1 MRKIDYKEVFS
12 KLSHIKALSS
22 DKKIDEIIQNLILF
36 GIYNSDNIIK
46 TESDIRDCVE
56 NFYGINIRLILL
68 QSNLD
73 KLISLGKVLKNSS
86 SKELSINSDIRKEIE
101 NNIKSNLLIE
111 EEVRKKWF
119 EVISSNYKLEE
130 DSLLQAW
137 HILTE
142 YFSKSFE
149 KNGIQTV
156 NFLTSTLKKESDFN
170 NNLSILESI
179 FTENEI
185 LIPRDIFINCLN
197 SFIQNADKIIAK
209 YISQLADAAFT
220 SYALMTDEQTKN
232 FLNSKFT
239 DMRLFLDT
247 NFIFGILDLHKN
259 NEDSSA
265 KGIIEEIKRKNL
277 PFKLVFHPETLNE
290 FKRTI
295 ESKSYLIRNTKWT
308 KEISRIAVTE
318 IEKLSPLEEL
328 YHKQNMNEEIDPNI
342 FLEKYEHIDIIL
354 KEMGL
359 IEYFPKYIS
368 EQEEYDIE
376 TDIESYKNF
385 LENNNKVKPSL
396 SLKHDIIV
404 LREVR
409 SLNSKKTKFL
419 DAKAFFLSSDYVLG
433 KFEKQHYK
441 KDWEINML
449 VNPSVF
455 LQLIRPFIENDYS
468 SNKRFIDTF
477 SIQDFRSFDIDYSTT
492 RSKTLQ
498 ILNDNYY
505 DTSYETKVK
514 ILRDQV
520 LLEKLQKAENDE
532 KKKNNIIESFI
543 AQENSILSQKLED
556 TKHEKDSIIAK
567 KIKAEVVIKDFKTQN
582 QEKDQVINKLTEK
595 LSDME
600 IELEKEKKRR
610 IYKEWEDSKTNFIRQ
625 RTKVLRNQYYNDS
638 KFFSG
643 IVVLLFFGII
653 MHPIY
658 IKYFNEIFIYLE
670 KHHWIVFNSYII
682 PIGVL
687 VILFLIT
694 FGISLY
700 RMFFL
705 NDEDKK
711 RMKKG
716 FNWVKTLGRETKK
729 MKLLKKEE
737 ENVLNEFLL
746 KYPEPEKVL

>member
-1 MRKIDYKEVFS
+1 MRKVDYKEVFS

-36 GIYNSDNIIK
+36 GIYNSGNTIK
-46 TESDIRDCVE
+46 TESDIRDCIN
-56 NFYGINIRLILL
+56 NFYGIDIRLVLL
-68 QSNLD
+68 RSNLD
-73 KLISLGKVLKNSS
+73 KLISLGKILKNSS
-86 SKELSINSDIRKEIE
+86 SKELSVNSNIKKEIE
-101 NNIKSNLLIE
+101 NNLSSNYLIE
-111 EEVRKKWF
+111 EEVKKKWF
-119 EVISSNYKLEE
+119 EVISSNYTLEK
-130 DSLLQAW
+130 DSLLKMW
-137 HILTE
+137 DILTE
-142 YFSKSFE
+142 YFGELFE

-156 NFLTSTLKKESDFN
+156 NFLTSNILKKETDFN
-170 NNLSILESI
+170 NNLSILDSI
-179 FTENEI
+179 LEKNKTI
-185 LIPRDIFINCLN
+185 QKSIFINCLN
-197 SFIQNADKIIAK
+197 SFIQNADKTIAK

-220 SYALMTDEQTKN
+220 SYALMTDKQTKN

-354 KEMGL
+354 QEMGL

-433 KFEKQHYK
+433 KFEKQYYK

-532 KKKNNIIESFI
+532 KIKNSIIESFI
-543 AQENSILSQKLED
+543 AQENLILSQKLED
-556 TKHEKDSIIAK
+556 TK
-567 KIKAEVVIKDFKTQN
+567 
-582 QEKDQVINKLTEK
+582 QEKDFITA
-595 LSDME
+595 
-600 IELEKEKKRR
+600 KKTKPR
-610 IYKEWEDSKTNFIRQ
+610 K
-625 RTKVLRNQYYNDS
+625 RTGY
-638 KFFSG
+638 
-643 IVVLLFFGII
+643 
-653 MHPIY
+653 
-658 IKYFNEIFIYLE
+658 
-670 KHHWIVFNSYII
+670 
-682 PIGVL
+682 
-687 VILFLIT
+687 
-694 FGISLY
+694 
-700 RMFFL
+700 
-705 NDEDKK
+705 
-711 RMKKG
+711 
-716 FNWVKTLGRETKK
+716 
-729 MKLLKKEE
+729 
-737 ENVLNEFLL
+737 
-746 KYPEPEKVL
+746 

>member
-1 MRKIDYKEVFS
+1 MRKVDYKEVFS

-36 GIYNSDNIIK
+36 GIYNSGNTIK
-46 TESDIRDCVE
+46 TESDIRDCIN
-56 NFYGINIRLILL
+56 NFYGIDIRLVLL
-68 QSNLD
+68 RSNLD
-73 KLISLGKVLKNSS
+73 KLISLGKILKNSS
-86 SKELSINSDIRKEIE
+86 SKELSVNSNIKKEIE
-101 NNIKSNLLIE
+101 NNLSSNYLIE
-111 EEVRKKWF
+111 EEVKKKWF
-119 EVISSNYKLEE
+119 EVISSNYTLEK
-130 DSLLQAW
+130 DSLLKMW
-137 HILTE
+137 DILTE
-142 YFSKSFE
+142 YFGELFE

-156 NFLTSTLKKESDFN
+156 NFLTSNILKKETDFN
-170 NNLSILESI
+170 NNLSILDSI
-179 FTENEI
+179 LEKNKTI
-185 LIPRDIFINCLN
+185 QKSIFINCLN
-197 SFIQNADKIIAK
+197 SFIQNADKTIAK

-220 SYALMTDEQTKN
+220 SYALMTDKQTKN

-354 KEMGL
+354 QEMGL

-543 AQENSILSQKLED
+543 AQENLILSQKLED

-595 LSDME
+595 LSDIE
-600 IELEKEKKRR
+600 IELEKEK
-610 IYKEWEDSKTNFIRQ
+610 N
-625 RTKVLRNQYYNDS
+625 V
-638 KFFSG
+638 G
-643 IVVLLFFGII
+643 
-653 MHPIY
+653 Y
-658 IKYFNEIFIYLE
+658 IKNGR
-670 KHHWIVFNSYII
+670 IVK
-682 PIGVL
+682 L
-687 VILFLIT
+687 IL
-694 FGISLY
+694 
-700 RMFFL
+700 
-705 NDEDKK
+705 
-711 RMKKG
+711 
-716 FNWVKTLGRETKK
+716 
-729 MKLLKKEE
+729 
-737 ENVLNEFLL
+737 
-746 KYPEPEKVL
+746 

>member
-1 MRKIDYKEVFS
+1 MRKVDYKEVFS

-36 GIYNSDNIIK
+36 GIYNSGNTIK
-46 TESDIRDCVE
+46 TESDIRDCIN
-56 NFYGINIRLILL
+56 NFYGIDIRLVLL
-68 QSNLD
+68 RSNLD
-73 KLISLGKVLKNSS
+73 KLISLGKILKNSS
-86 SKELSINSDIRKEIE
+86 SKELSVNSNIKKEIE
-101 NNIKSNLLIE
+101 NNLSSNYLIE
-111 EEVRKKWF
+111 EEVKKKWF
-119 EVISSNYKLEE
+119 EVISSNYTLEK
-130 DSLLQAW
+130 DSLLKMW
-137 HILTE
+137 DILTE
-142 YFSKSFE
+142 YFGELFE

-156 NFLTSTLKKESDFN
+156 NFLTSNILKKETDFN
-170 NNLSILESI
+170 NNLSILDSI
-179 FTENEI
+179 LEKNKTI
-185 LIPRDIFINCLN
+185 QKSIFINCLN
-197 SFIQNADKIIAK
+197 SFIQNADKTIAK

-354 KEMGL
+354 QEMGL

-543 AQENSILSQKLED
+543 AQENLILSQKLED

-595 LSDME
+595 LSDIE
-600 IELEKEKKRR
+600 IELEKEK
-610 IYKEWEDSKTNFIRQ
+610 N
-625 RTKVLRNQYYNDS
+625 V
-638 KFFSG
+638 G
-643 IVVLLFFGII
+643 
-653 MHPIY
+653 Y
-658 IKYFNEIFIYLE
+658 IKNGR
-670 KHHWIVFNSYII
+670 IVK
-682 PIGVL
+682 L
-687 VILFLIT
+687 IL
-694 FGISLY
+694 
-700 RMFFL
+700 
-705 NDEDKK
+705 
-711 RMKKG
+711 
-716 FNWVKTLGRETKK
+716 
-729 MKLLKKEE
+729 
-737 ENVLNEFLL
+737 
-746 KYPEPEKVL
+746 

>member
-1 MRKIDYKEVFS
+1 MRKVDYKEVFS

-36 GIYNSDNIIK
+36 GIYNSGNTIK
-46 TESDIRDCVE
+46 TESDIRDCIN
-56 NFYGINIRLILL
+56 NFYGIDIRLVLL
-68 QSNLD
+68 RSNLD
-73 KLISLGKVLKNSS
+73 KLISLGKILKNSS
-86 SKELSINSDIRKEIE
+86 SKELSVNSNIKKEIE
-101 NNIKSNLLIE
+101 NNLSSNYLIE
-111 EEVRKKWF
+111 EEVKKKWF
-119 EVISSNYKLEE
+119 EVISSNYTLEK
-130 DSLLQAW
+130 DSLLKMW
-137 HILTE
+137 DILTE
-142 YFSKSFE
+142 YFGELFE

-156 NFLTSTLKKESDFN
+156 NFLTSNILKKETDFN
-170 NNLSILESI
+170 NNLSILDSI
-179 FTENEI
+179 LEKNKTI
-185 LIPRDIFINCLN
+185 QKSIFINCLN
-197 SFIQNADKIIAK
+197 SFIQNADKTIAK

-220 SYALMTDEQTKN
+220 SYALMTDKQTKN

-354 KEMGL
+354 QEMGL

-433 KFEKQHYK
+433 KFEKQYYK

-532 KKKNNIIESFI
+532 KIKNSIIESFI
-543 AQENSILSQKLED
+543 AQENLILSQKLED
-556 TKHEKDSIIAK
+556 TK
-567 KIKAEVVIKDFKTQN
+567 
-582 QEKDQVINKLTEK
+582 QEKELVINKLNEK
-595 LSDME
+595 ISNIE
-600 IELEKEKKRR
+600 IELDKEKKHR
-610 IYKEWEDSKTNFIRQ
+610 IYKKWEDSKTDFIRQ
-625 RTKVLRNQYYNDS
+625 KKKELRDQYYNDS
-638 KFFSG
+638 KFFFR
-643 IVVLLFFGII
+643 IVVLLFLGII
-653 MHPIY
+653 ITPIY

-670 KHHWIVFNSYII
+670 KHCWIIFNPYII

-700 RMFFL
+700 RIFFL
-705 NDEDKK
+705 DDKDKK
-711 RMKKG
+711 RMRKG
-716 FNWVKTLGRETKK
+716 FNWVKTLGIETKK
-729 MKLLKKEE
+729 MKLLEKEG
-737 ENVLNEFLL
+737 ENILNDFLL
-746 KYPEPEKVL
+746 ESPEPEKVL